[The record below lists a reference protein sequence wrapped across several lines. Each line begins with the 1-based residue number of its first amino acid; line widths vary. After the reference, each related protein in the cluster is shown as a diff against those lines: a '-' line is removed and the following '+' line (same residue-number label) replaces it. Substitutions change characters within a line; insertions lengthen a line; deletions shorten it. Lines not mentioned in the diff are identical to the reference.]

1 MAVALELSVGDVVTG
16 AGDRNFK
23 DGERA
28 VVVQVDPTV
37 NVSKIAE
44 AEVGEG
50 RGRLTFA
57 IGTITGNVVV
67 LEHWPL
73 KEVIGSL
80 VLGLQAWQVP
90 EELIRQDLQEQMA
103 KGSVTYMPEE

>member
-1 MAVALELSVGDVVTG
+1 MSEVLELSVGDVVTG

-44 AEVGEG
+44 AEGEADLG
-50 RGRLTFA
+50 HLTRS
-57 IGTITGNVVV
+57 IGTITGKVVI
-67 LEHWPL
+67 LERWPL
-73 KEVIGSL
+73 ETVIDSL
-80 VLGLQAWQVP
+80 VLVGTAWHIP
-90 EELIRQDLQEQMA
+90 EERIRQELNEQMD
-103 KGSVTYMPEE
+103 KSPVNYIPEE